1 MSENL
6 RITLLIIWV
15 NFFLAVVTYEVGK
28 WLS

>member
-15 NFFLAVVTYEVGK
+15 NFLLAVTTYEVGK